1 MLKLEREKMNAVTI
15 ILPIDRKRGMQ
26 LLVLLQMFGKRA
38 LIPLKEITSTI
49 PKSTFFALLYRLKLL
64 GQLIRQR
71 HGFDLFV
78 FEKSLDLESR
88 KQVKSMRLNAQI
100 EIAELDGS
108 SFVVFSRSV

>member
-1 MLKLEREKMNAVTI
+1 MNTCTV

-26 LLVLLQMFGKRA
+26 LLVLLQMFGRSA
-38 LIPLKEITSTI
+38 VIPIKEIIRAI

-78 FEKSLDLESR
+78 FEKTLDLESR
-88 KQVKSMRLNAQI
+88 KQVKVMKLNTQM
-100 EIAELDGS
+100 EIADLEGS
-108 SFVVFSRSV
+108 SFVVFSKKLLP

>member
-1 MLKLEREKMNAVTI
+1 MNTCTI

-26 LLVLLQMFGKRA
+26 LLVLLQMFGKSA
-38 LIPLKEITSTI
+38 VIPLKEITGTI
-49 PKSTFFALLYRLKLL
+49 PKSTFFALLYRLRLL

-78 FEKSLDLESR
+78 FEKGLDLASR

-100 EIAELDGS
+100 EITELEGS
-108 SFVVFSRSV
+108 SFVVFTKNF